1 LDFIKSNY
9 GAPNPL
15 PFYCSVDPEKYYPES
30 HEKIWDLGYMG
41 TYSDDRQPGL
51 EELLIKPARQLSEKN
66 FVVAGPQ
73 YPAIEWPENT
83 FRIEHLA
90 PDQHVAFYNSQ
101 RYTLNIT
108 RADMKMA
115 GYSPSVRLFE
125 AAACATPIISDYWK
139 GIETILTPGEE
150 ILIARESK
158 DVIEML
164 RNQSNEQHMI
174 IGESARKKILDNHT
188 GEHRAKDLENYIEAY
203 LNEKSGFQSNR
214 NFRNKRTR
222 KTTI

>member
-1 LDFIKSNY
+1 
-9 GAPNPL
+9 
-15 PFYCSVDPEKYYPES
+15 
-30 HEKIWDLGYMG
+30 
-41 TYSDDRQPGL
+41 
-51 EELLIKPARQLSEKN
+51 
-66 FVVAGPQ
+66 VVAGPQ

-83 FRIEHLA
+83 SRIEHLA
-90 PDQHVAFYNSQ
+90 PDQHISFYNSQ

-125 AAACATPIISDYWK
+125 AAACATPIISDYWN
-139 GIETILTPGEE
+139 GIETLLTPGEE

-158 DVIEML
+158 DVIEIL
-164 RNQSNEQHMI
+164 KNQSNEQRI
-174 IGESARKKILDNHT
+174 KVGENARKKILNNHT

-203 LNEKSGFQSNR
+203 RNEKPGFQSNR
-214 NFRNKRTR
+214 IFRNKRR

>member
-1 LDFIKSNY
+1 
-9 GAPNPL
+9 
-15 PFYCSVDPEKYYPES
+15 
-30 HEKIWDLGYMG
+30 
-41 TYSDDRQPGL
+41 
-51 EELLIKPARQLSEKN
+51 
-66 FVVAGPQ
+66 
-73 YPAIEWPENT
+73 
-83 FRIEHLA
+83 
-90 PDQHVAFYNSQ
+90 
-101 RYTLNIT
+101 
-108 RADMKMA
+108 MKMA

-174 IGESARKKILDNHT
+174 IGENARKKILDNHT

-222 KTTI
+222 KTSI